1 MKLKAFSSKIF
12 CLAITILAVNGIS
25 GAQSDSSIWSGVFT
39 AQQAARGAADYS
51 TNCASCHS
59 VDLRGNSNTP
69 SLLGM
74 SFMFIWEDRSLGEL
88 YTKMRDE
95 MPSDRPGSLSTQS
108 YEDMLAYLLQSN
120 QFPAGEKELK
130 ASAGM
135 LDRISITSKPLTD
148 SICCRLDID

>member
-1 MKLKAFSSKIF
+1 MKLRAFNSKIF
-12 CLAITILAVNGIS
+12 CLAIAILAVNS
-25 GAQSDSSIWSGVFT
+25 VSLAQSDDSIWSGVFT
-39 AQQAARGAADYS
+39 AQQAARGATDFS

-108 YEDMLAYLLQSN
+108 YEDLLAYLLQSN

-130 ASAGM
+130 ASSDM
-135 LDRISITSKPLTD
+135 LDRISITSKP
-148 SICCRLDID
+148 

>member
-1 MKLKAFSSKIF
+1 MRLRACSGKIF
-12 CLAITILAVNGIS
+12 SLAITILVVNAVS
-25 GAQSDSSIWSGVFT
+25 VAQSDDSIWSGVFT
-39 AQQAARGAADYS
+39 AQQAARGATEFN

-95 MPSDRPGSLSTQS
+95 MPSDRPGSLSRQS
-108 YEDMLAYLLQSN
+108 YEDLLAYLLQSN

-135 LDRISITSKPLTD
+135 LDRISITSKP
-148 SICCRLDID
+148 

>member
-1 MKLKAFSSKIF
+1 MRVKAFSRKTF
-12 CLAITILAVNGIS
+12 GLAVTVLLAS
-25 GAQSDSSIWSGVFT
+25 AVSVAQSDDSIWSGVFT

-74 SFMFIWEDRSLGEL
+74 SFMFIWEDRSLAEL

-95 MPSDRPGSLSTQS
+95 MPSDRPGSLSTRS
-108 YEDMLAYLLQSN
+108 YEDLLAYLLQSN
-120 QFPAGEKELK
+120 QFPAGENQLK
-130 ASAGM
+130 ASTGM
-135 LDRISITSKPLTD
+135 LDKISITSKP
-148 SICCRLDID
+148 

>member
-95 MPSDRPGSLSTQS
+95 MPSDRPG
-108 YEDMLAYLLQSN
+108 
-120 QFPAGEKELK
+120 
-130 ASAGM
+130 
-135 LDRISITSKPLTD
+135 
-148 SICCRLDID
+148 

>member
-12 CLAITILAVNGIS
+12 CLAITILAVNGVS
-25 GAQSDSSIWSGVFT
+25 GAQSDDSIWSGVFT

-108 YEDMLAYLLQSN
+108 YEDLLAYLLQSN
-120 QFPAGEKELK
+120 QFPTGGKELK
-130 ASAGM
+130 SSAGM
-135 LDRISITSKPLTD
+135 LDKISITSKP
-148 SICCRLDID
+148 

>member
-1 MKLKAFSSKIF
+1 MRIKAFSGKIF
-12 CLAITILAVNGIS
+12 SLAITMLVVNAAS
-25 GAQSDSSIWSGVFT
+25 VAESDDSIWSGVFT
-39 AQQAARGAADYS
+39 AQQAARGAADYR

-95 MPSDRPGSLSTQS
+95 MPSDRPGSLSTRS
-108 YEDMLAYLLQSN
+108 YEDLLAYLLQSN
-120 QFPAGEKELK
+120 QFPAGENQLK
-130 ASAGM
+130 ASTGM
-135 LDRISITSKPLTD
+135 LDKISITSKP
-148 SICCRLDID
+148 

>member
-12 CLAITILAVNGIS
+12 CLAITTLAVNGVS
-25 GAQSDSSIWSGVFT
+25 GAQSDDSIWSGVFT
-39 AQQAARGAADYS
+39 AQQAARGATDFS

-108 YEDMLAYLLQSN
+108 YEDLLAYLLQSN

-135 LDRISITSKPLTD
+135 LDRISITSKP
-148 SICCRLDID
+148 

>member
-12 CLAITILAVNGIS
+12 CLAITILAVNGVS

-108 YEDMLAYLLQSN
+108 YEDLLAYLLQSN
-120 QFPAGEKELK
+120 QFPTGGKELK

-135 LDRISITSKPLTD
+135 LDKIRITSKP
-148 SICCRLDID
+148 

>member
-1 MKLKAFSSKIF
+1 MRIKAFSGKIF
-12 CLAITILAVNGIS
+12 SLAITMLVGNAASV
-25 GAQSDSSIWSGVFT
+25 AQSDDSIWSGVFT
-39 AQQAARGAADYS
+39 AQQAARGGADYS

-74 SFMFIWEDRSLGEL
+74 SFMFIWEDRSLAEL

-95 MPSDRPGSLSTQS
+95 MPSDRPGSLSTRS
-108 YEDMLAYLLQSN
+108 YEDLLAYLLQSN

-130 ASAGM
+130 AGAGM
-135 LDRISITSKPLTD
+135 LDKISITSKP
-148 SICCRLDID
+148 

>member
-12 CLAITILAVNGIS
+12 CLAITILAVNGVS
-25 GAQSDSSIWSGVFT
+25 GAQSDDSIWSGVFT

-108 YEDMLAYLLQSN
+108 YEDLLAYLLQSN

-135 LDRISITSKPLTD
+135 LDKISITSKP
-148 SICCRLDID
+148 

>member
-1 MKLKAFSSKIF
+1 MRIKAFSRKIF
-12 CLAITILAVNGIS
+12 CLAVTMLIVNAVS
-25 GAQSDSSIWSGVFT
+25 VAQSDESIWSGVFT

-74 SFMFIWEDRSLGEL
+74 SFMFIWEGRSLGEL

-95 MPSDRPGSLSTQS
+95 MPSDRPGGLSTRS
-108 YEDMLAYLLQSN
+108 YEDLLAYLLQSN

-130 ASAGM
+130 ASTGM
-135 LDRISITSKPLTD
+135 LDKISITSKP
-148 SICCRLDID
+148 

>member
-1 MKLKAFSSKIF
+1 MRAKASSGKTF
-12 CLAITILAVNGIS
+12 CLAITLLLVNAVS
-25 GAQSDSSIWSGVFT
+25 VAQSGDSIWSGVFT

-95 MPSDRPGSLSTQS
+95 MPSDRPGSLSTRS
-108 YEDMLAYLLQSN
+108 YEDLLAYLLQSN

-135 LDRISITSKPLTD
+135 LDKISITSKP
-148 SICCRLDID
+148 

>member
-1 MKLKAFSSKIF
+1 MRIKAFSGKIF
-12 CLAITILAVNGIS
+12 SLAITMLAVNAAS
-25 GAQSDSSIWSGVFT
+25 VAQSDDSIWSGVFT

-74 SFMFIWEDRSLGEL
+74 SFMFIWEDRSLAEL

-95 MPSDRPGSLSTQS
+95 MPSDRPGSLSTRS
-108 YEDMLAYLLQSN
+108 YEDLLAYLLQSN

-135 LDRISITSKPLTD
+135 LDKISITSKP
-148 SICCRLDID
+148 

>member
-1 MKLKAFSSKIF
+1 MRVKAFSVKIF
-12 CLAITILAVNGIS
+12 CLAIAMLTVNVVS
-25 GAQSDSSIWSGVFT
+25 VAQPADSIWSGVFT
-39 AQQAARGAADYS
+39 TEQAARGAADYS

-74 SFMFIWEDRSLGEL
+74 SFMFIWEDRSLAEL

-108 YEDMLAYLLQSN
+108 YEALLAYLLQSN
-120 QFPAGEKELK
+120 QFPAGERELK

-135 LDRISITSKPLTD
+135 LDKISITSKP
-148 SICCRLDID
+148 

>member
-12 CLAITILAVNGIS
+12 CLAITILAVNGVS

-108 YEDMLAYLLQSN
+108 YEDLLAYLLQSN
-120 QFPAGEKELK
+120 QFPTGGKELK
-130 ASAGM
+130 SSAGM
-135 LDRISITSKPLTD
+135 LGKIRITSKP
-148 SICCRLDID
+148 

>member
-1 MKLKAFSSKIF
+1 MKLRAFSSKIF
-12 CLAITILAVNGIS
+12 CLAIAILAVNS
-25 GAQSDSSIWSGVFT
+25 VSLAQSDDSIWSGVFT
-39 AQQAARGAADYS
+39 AQQAARGATDFS

-108 YEDMLAYLLQSN
+108 YEDLLAYLLQSN

-130 ASAGM
+130 ASSDM
-135 LDRISITSKPLTD
+135 LDRISITSKP
-148 SICCRLDID
+148 

>member
-12 CLAITILAVNGIS
+12 CLAITILAVNGVS
-25 GAQSDSSIWSGVFT
+25 GAQSDESIWSGVFT

-108 YEDMLAYLLQSN
+108 YEDLLAYLLQSN
-120 QFPAGEKELK
+120 QFPTGGKELK

-135 LDRISITSKPLTD
+135 LDKIRITSK
-148 SICCRLDID
+148 R

>member
-1 MKLKAFSSKIF
+1 MDIIRASGIKPVT
-12 CLAITILAVNGIS
+12 LAAMLLTASAVS
-25 GAQSDSSIWSGVFT
+25 VAQSSDAIWEGVFSEE
-39 AQQAARGAADYS
+39 QAARGAADYS
-51 TNCASCHS
+51 THCASCHS

-74 SFMFIWEDRSLGEL
+74 SFMFIWEGRSLGEL

-108 YEDMLAYLLQSN
+108 YEGLLAYLLQSN

-130 ASAGM
+130 AGAGA
-135 LDRISITSKPLTD
+135 LDAINITAKPVATQ
-148 SICCRLDID
+148 

>member
-1 MKLKAFSSKIF
+1 MRAKASSGKTF
-12 CLAITILAVNGIS
+12 CLAITLLLVNAAS
-25 GAQSDSSIWSGVFT
+25 VAQSGDSIWSGVFT

-95 MPSDRPGSLSTQS
+95 MPSDRPGSLSTRS
-108 YEDMLAYLLQSN
+108 YEDLLAYLLQSN

-135 LDRISITSKPLTD
+135 LDKISITSKP
-148 SICCRLDID
+148 

>member
-12 CLAITILAVNGIS
+12 CLAITILAVNGVS

-39 AQQAARGAADYS
+39 AQQAIRGAADYS

-108 YEDMLAYLLQSN
+108 YEDLLAYLLQSN

-135 LDRISITSKPLTD
+135 LDKISITSKP
-148 SICCRLDID
+148 